1 MQVSV
6 FLARLLGPL
15 LLLPGVGL
23 LVNPREFRTMAT
35 EVVGSITLIYLFG
48 LFDFA
53 AGLAIVLVHNV
64 WTVNWRVLIT
74 LIGWLLL
81 IRGAAHSDHR
91 HAGGLRQ
98 DCHPQEA
105 TLSRLGRRLRNSR
118 PRALLFWLCGLRALS
133 LMVPDI
139 AGKRLA
145 LLKEILPRLVR
156 VAVLWNAASPYPA
169 IVFKETQT
177 AECHGSVFTVIC
189 PRFA

>member
-23 LVNPREFRTMAT
+23 LVNPRAFRAMAT
-35 EVVGSITLIYLFG
+35 EVVGSITLVYLLG

-81 IRGAAHSDHR
+81 IRGAARILITDTLMGFAKTLIRNKQLYLVS
-91 HAGGLRQ
+91 GGVLVI
-98 DCHPQEA
+98 
-105 TLSRLGRRLRNSR
+105 LG
-118 PRALLFWLCGLRALS
+118 
-133 LMVPDI
+133 
-139 AGKRLA
+139 
-145 LLKEILPRLVR
+145 LVQCYFGY
-156 VAVLWNAASPYPA
+156 VA
-169 IVFKETQT
+169 
-177 AECHGSVFTVIC
+177 
-189 PRFA
+189 